1 MLLNASPDSRSADSK
16 TVDSSSACSG
26 PLAPADGQAEASRLE
41 PGANAPTEKDLIIS
55 RLKQEIARLKGES
68 GAPDA
73 PPSAPSG
80 GS

>member
-1 MLLNASPDSRSADSK
+1 MLLNASPYSRNADSK

-26 PLAPADGQAEASRLE
+26 PSVPADGQAEVSRLE
-41 PGANAPTEKDLIIS
+41 PGAKAPTEKDLIIA

-73 PPSAPSG
+73 PRSAPSS